1 MYGLWGHM
9 SQKVQVLE
17 AQKPLKLKKSTG
29 IQGRNLLKG
38 QNFTNKVNF
47 LPNNPKNFIKRQLLP
62 MPHFHNKISVLGR

>member
-29 IQGRNLLKG
+29 ILARNSLKG
-38 QNFTNKVNF
+38 PNFTNKVNF
-47 LPNNPKNFIKRQLLP
+47 LPNNPKKKIKITIAP
-62 MPHFHNKISVLGR
+62 NAPFS